1 MSFRLRTPLYHPPM
15 KSILVFVSIAMLVGC
30 APKPTPPS
38 DNPISTPAVPES
50 PEINRSSIKVGNFTI
65 STTLDVPMS
74 NSIQDSQAILTF
86 ASHKVVA
93 DFDKHQLTIDNH
105 EALSLQPD
113 VNEIKIKFVRGTLLI
128 NVDEVLVFPP
138 GK

>member
-1 MSFRLRTPLYHPPM
+1 
-15 KSILVFVSIAMLVGC
+15 
-30 APKPTPPS
+30 
-38 DNPISTPAVPES
+38 
-50 PEINRSSIKVGNFTI
+50 
-65 STTLDVPMS
+65 MS
-74 NSIQDSQAILTF
+74 NTIQDAQATLTF
-86 ASHKVVA
+86 AGHKIVA

-105 EALSLQPD
+105 ETISLQPD

>member
-1 MSFRLRTPLYHPPM
+1 MKPPF
-15 KSILVFVSIAMLVGC
+15 VFVAIFLFIGC
-30 APKPTPPS
+30 AQKSPPPS
-38 DNPISTPAVPES
+38 DKPAPAPPASENA
-50 PEINRSSIKVGNFTI
+50 EINRSSIKVGDFTI
-65 STTLDVPMS
+65 STTLDVPLS
-74 NSIQDSQAILTF
+74 NTIQDAQATLTF
-86 ASHKVVA
+86 AGHKIVA

-105 EALSLQPD
+105 ETISLQPD